1 MIKCVSKCEFLTAVW
16 SAAAQLKKQFPIL
29 QAAPENGHFVAELDT
44 FFSLANC
51 VDESINRLLEER
63 YSSALS
69 FDYCSIVEEPSLDE
83 VARRYRPLIEHVEN
97 LSRFTPA
104 GLKAWLRDACRL
116 SADLVGAVDWL
127 VSAVAGD
134 LNAAPCNGAAI
145 PDFGHR
151 LSPVGLENGTLGLLD
166 TVNMAADKLLAT
178 VNMLSDHFAIDDDEN
193 RPSDETVF
201 FALQSIKCEALDI
214 KAVMGAFH
222 AT

>member
-1 MIKCVSKCEFLTAVW
+1 MVRNFSNCEFLGALL
-16 SAAAQLKKQFPIL
+16 SATDQLAKQFPIL
-29 QAAPENGHFVAELDT
+29 QASSENGGFVAELDT

-51 VDESINRLLEER
+51 VDESLNRLWEAR
-63 YSSALS
+63 NSSALS
-69 FDYCSIVEEPSLDE
+69 FDYCPVDEEPSLDE
-83 VARRYRPLIEHVEN
+83 VERRYRPLIQHVEK
-97 LSRFTPA
+97 LSRFTPG

-127 VSAVAGD
+127 VAAVAGD
-134 LNAAPCNGAAI
+134 LNAAPSNGAVI

-178 VNMLSDHFAIDDDEN
+178 VTMLSDHFAIDDDEN

-201 FALQSIKCEALDI
+201 FALQSIKHEALDI